1 MKITVKLFANLRE
14 LLPEGG
20 EGGSAS
26 MEVDE
31 GTTVGRVLD
40 GLQVPGDMKL
50 LILVNSAHADRDR
63 ALEPSDVLAVFPP
76 IAGG

>member
-20 EGGSAS
+20 GSAS
-26 MEVDE
+26 MEVAD
-31 GTTVGRVLD
+31 GTTVDRVLD
-40 GLQVPGDMKL
+40 GLQVPGNMKL

-63 ALEPSDVLAVFPP
+63 ALEPGDVLAVFPP
-76 IAGG
+76 LAGG

>member
-20 EGGSAS
+20 DGGSAS
-26 MEVDE
+26 MEVAD

-40 GLQVPGDMKL
+40 GLQVPGNMKL
-50 LILVNSAHADRDR
+50 LILVNSAHADKDR
-63 ALEPSDVLAVFPP
+63 VLEPGDVLAVFPP

>member
-20 EGGSAS
+20 DGGSAS

-31 GTTVGRVLD
+31 ETTVGRVLD
-40 GLQVPGDMKL
+40 GLQVPGNMKL

-63 ALEPSDVLAVFPP
+63 ALESGDVLAVFPP